1 MMNDDRIERV
11 EQDGLMEGEWVLG
24 VVAIFAAGPFAAY
37 AYSCPDFNGWV
48 WARDRATVEEARADV
63 PAVKTRVEAMAKEAG
78 MSIRWLTNP
87 DEEEAEEV
95 LHPKEGEEGYTVR
108 VRIHVPKREPGD
120 DHSPIIEAE
129 T

>member
-1 MMNDDRIERV
+1 MNDDRIERV
-11 EQDGLMEGEWVLG
+11 EQEGAVEEGWMFG
-24 VVAIFAAGPFAAY
+24 VTFVYATGPFKAY
-37 AYSCPDFNGWV
+37 AYSWPGFRGWV
-48 WARDRATVEEARADV
+48 WARERATVEEARADA